1 MSNSDYLIKATVKKI
16 SERLNKTFI
25 GKVEEAANVAQE
37 VPEILKKEIEE
48 LKEEIIQEAKRL
60 EEMDINDN
68 FREPKTS
75 LNPTI
80 EQSLKKIESIKNNLE
95 NLNDLIE

>member
-1 MSNSDYLIKATVKKI
+1 MSNTDYLIKATVKKI

-48 LKEEIIQEAKRL
+48 LKDEIIQEAKRL
-60 EEMDINDN
+60 EKIDSDN
-68 FREPKTS
+68 NFKKQKVS
-75 LNPTI
+75 LNPKI
-80 EQSLKKIESIKNNLE
+80 EQSLEKIESIKTYLE
-95 NLNDLIE
+95 NINDLLI